1 MTIRLKTIAI
11 GLVLIITSQTV
22 LAQQT
27 ISVIIPPMNMPPT
40 GVHLTGKIVWHDLFT
55 RDVVTAR
62 EFYIQLFGW
71 SQHTYNAGA
80 KSYTLLS
87 YKGKSV
93 AGIVELEP
101 GDQNENQWI
110 SYISVM
116 DVNRAFTQVAANG
129 GKILLSPRIF
139 HQLGELAIFA
149 DPEGAAFGVL
159 DSMSG
164 DPEDVLAKPG
174 EWIWAD
180 LLARQPQ
187 EMTRFYQGIANYTAV
202 DDTRSI
208 EINDYFLR
216 ANGFARGGVGPL
228 PADDILP
235 NWLPYIRVEDVMNSL
250 MQVTQ
255 FGGTVIVEPNP
266 ALFNGKLAV
275 IADPTGA
282 VFGIVQI
289 KQ

>member
-1 MTIRLKTIAI
+1 
-11 GLVLIITSQTV
+11 VY
-22 LAQQT
+22 AQQT

-40 GVHLTGKIVWHDLFT
+40 SVQLTGKIIWHDLFT
-55 RDVVTAR
+55 RDVLAAR
-62 EFYIQLFGW
+62 EFYSQLFGW
-71 SQHTYNAGA
+71 SHQTYSAGA
-80 KSYTLLS
+80 KTYTILS

-101 GDQNENQWI
+101 GNQNENQWV

-116 DVNRAFTQVAANG
+116 DVQRAFAHVTANG
-129 GKILLSPRIF
+129 GKVLLSPRIF
-139 HQLGELAIFA
+139 HQQGELAIFA

-159 DSMSG
+159 NSMSG
-164 DPEDVLAKPG
+164 DPEDVLAKPN

-180 LLARQPQ
+180 LLARQPLD
-187 EMTRFYQGIANYTAV
+187 MTRFYQGIADYTVV
-202 DDTRSI
+202 DDTRST
-208 EINDYFLR
+208 EANDYFLR
-216 ANGFARGGVGPL
+216 VNGFARAGVGPL

-235 NWLPYIRVEDVMNSL
+235 NWLPYIRVKDVMNSV
-250 MQVTQ
+250 MQATQ
-255 FGGTVIVEPNP
+255 FGGTVIVDPNP
-266 ALFNGKLAV
+266 TLFNGKLAV